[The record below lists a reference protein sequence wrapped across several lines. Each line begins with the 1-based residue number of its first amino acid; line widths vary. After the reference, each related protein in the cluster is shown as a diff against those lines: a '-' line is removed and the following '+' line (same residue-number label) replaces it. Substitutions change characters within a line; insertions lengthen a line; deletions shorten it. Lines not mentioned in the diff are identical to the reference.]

1 MNVRNIIDLIINA
14 INNNTKFLLYD
25 DMILIGE
32 NTSGKSN
39 IIKGVIK
46 GLKDDKQ
53 IYFIDSRNR
62 IIPTKGNIIDDEFS
76 KFKIGSIIECRIK
89 NDNFN
94 KRDVF
99 SDNSGEEVILG
110 ELIKNNSKYIQL
122 FKEVLNIEM
131 TYEKSIDLVQDDVEQ
146 IYIDKTNLREISSGV
161 QSKLRILMEVN
172 FASENN
178 CKIVFIDEFNNNLD
192 YKASADFFIK
202 LRQKYPNIR
211 FIITSHDIY
220 TLKGVS
226 NADIVKIHKGFEKI
240 ESNICEIFDINDLD
254 NLEMIDRKLFSG
266 STERNQK
273 DKKDI
278 ILGNAL
284 KLILSG
290 NNLDSNIY
298 DELCAIDKDD
308 LTLRQKVVR
317 NYILERL
324 KQI

>member
-226 NADIVKIHKGFEKI
+226 NADIVKIYKGFEKI